1 MGPISAPELLG
12 TLHSITQ
19 FDCGKPPLNR
29 WLLRYALQN
38 QQSRASRTYVVQSDN
53 RVVGYYSLATAS
65 IQRQAA
71 HRSMRHGEPDPI
83 PAILLAQLAVD
94 QEYKSH
100 GIGSGLLRDAFFR
113 AQQVSEIIGARV
125 LLLDAFDEEAK
136 QFYLGKGFRQS
147 PLDEMQLMHS
157 LIFQIPA

>member
-1 MGPISAPELLG
+1 MGPISAPELIA
-12 TLHSITQ
+12 THHSIAQ

-29 WLLRYALQN
+29 WLLSYALKN
-38 QQSRASRTYVVQSDN
+38 QESRASRTYVVQSDN

-65 IQRQAA
+65 IQRQSA

-94 QEYKSH
+94 QEFTGK

-113 AQQVSEIIGARV
+113 SQQVSEIVGARV
-125 LLLDAFDEEAK
+125 LLLDALDDKAK
-136 QFYLGKGFRQS
+136 QFYLAKGFKQS

-157 LIFQIPA
+157 LIF